1 MASSRRPGR
10 AEPDPVEAVR
20 AALAPLGAS
29 ARVAVAFSGG
39 LDSTVLL
46 HAAAR
51 GLSAALPGAPCAAGL
66 GGRLTALHVDHALQS
81 ASAEWA
87 EHCAR
92 QAQLLDVAFRCKRLA
107 GSPSRGESLEAWAR
121 EQRYTALAEMAA
133 ESGVSVMLTAHH
145 ADDQIETFLLRL
157 ARGAG
162 LDGLVGIEADLT
174 RGGLRLLRPLLAL
187 PRRRLE
193 EWARESALA
202 WIEDPSNTDERLA
215 RNALRRQL
223 MPAIDRV
230 LPSLRQRLPDTLA
243 SLREARDRIRALER
257 GDLGG
262 VEVESR
268 EFGLCLS
275 LSAWRAL
282 PVARRPGVLRRWLAE
297 CGARMPSRA
306 RLAEFVRQLESPRE
320 DTQVALSH
328 DGRILRR
335 YRDLVILAPTARGSG
350 NADGPPGEPHRN
362 EALSGGRSRG
372 GTWASVRAKSLVW
385 TGERRIDCPELGG
398 CLLIEPVLEPGRPGL
413 RVECLRAPDLVLCT
427 RTGGERLKTRPGGP
441 HRSLKNLFQEHG
453 VPAWLRQCLPILWSG
468 GHPVWVPRLGIDA
481 DRVTTQGERYRLD
494 WICFE

>member
-10 AEPDPVEAVR
+10 ADPGPVEALG

-39 LDSTVLL
+39 LDSTALL
-46 HAAAR
+46 HAAAQV
-51 GLSAALPGAPCAAGL
+51 LPA
-66 GGRLTALHVDHALQS
+66 GRLLAFHVDHGLQ
-81 ASAEWA
+81 APSAEWA
-87 EHCAR
+87 AHCAR
-92 QAQLLDVAFRCKRLA
+92 QAAGLGVDFRARRLFGA
-107 GSPSRGESLEAWAR
+107 PARGESLEAWAR
-121 EQRYTALAEMAA
+121 EHRYAALAEMAA

-174 RGGLRLLRPLLAL
+174 RGGLRLLRPFLAV
-187 PRRRLE
+187 PRRCIE
-193 EWARESALA
+193 QWARESALS
-202 WIEDPSNTDERLA
+202 WIEDPSNADERLA

-243 SLREARDRIRALER
+243 SLREARDRIRALELR
-257 GDLGG
+257 DLGG

-268 EFGLCLS
+268 DFGLCLS

-328 DGRILRR
+328 DGRMLRR
-335 YRDLVILAPTARGSG
+335 YRDLVILAPAAAGL
-350 NADGPPGEPHRN
+350 AP
-362 EALSGGRSRG
+362 G
-372 GTWASVRAKSLVW
+372 GTLPEDAAAAAPALVGAAEGARPVPISWA
-385 TGERRIDCPELGG
+385 GEGRIDCPELGG
-398 CLLIEPVLEPGRPGL
+398 WLLIEPVLEPGRPGL
-413 RVECLRAPDLVLCT
+413 GADDLRAPDLVLRP
-427 RTGGERLKTRPGGP
+427 RTGGERLRTRPDGP
-441 HRSLKNLFQEHG
+441 HRSLKNLFQEQG
-453 VPAWLRQCLPILWSG
+453 VPPWLRPRLPILWSR

-481 DRVTTQGERYRLD
+481 DRVATQGERYRLEWKISREIQLKQID
-494 WICFE
+494 T

>member
-10 AEPDPVEAVR
+10 AESGPVEALG
-20 AALAPLGAS
+20 ATLAPLGAS

-46 HAAAR
+46 HAAAQV
-51 GLSAALPGAPCAAGL
+51 LPA
-66 GGRLTALHVDHALQS
+66 GRLLAFHVDHGLQ
-81 ASAEWA
+81 APSAEWA
-87 EHCAR
+87 AHCAR
-92 QAQLLDVAFRCKRLA
+92 QAAGLGVDFRARRLF
-107 GSPSRGESLEAWAR
+107 GSPARGESLEAWAR
-121 EQRYTALAEMAA
+121 EHRYAALAGMAA
-133 ESGVSVMLTAHH
+133 ESRVSVMLTAHH

-174 RGGLRLLRPLLAL
+174 RGGLRLLRPFLAL
-187 PRRRLE
+187 PRRCIE
-193 EWARESALA
+193 QWAREAALS
-202 WIEDPSNTDERLA
+202 WIEDPSNADERLA

-230 LPSLRQRLPDTLA
+230 LPSLRHRLPDTLA
-243 SLREARDRIRALER
+243 SLREARDRIRALEL

-328 DGRILRR
+328 DGRVLRR
-335 YRDLVILAPTARGSG
+335 YRDLVILAPAAAGL
-350 NADGPPGEPHRN
+350 AP
-362 EALSGGRSRG
+362 G
-372 GTWASVRAKSLVW
+372 GTLPEGALPEGAPAAAPAPVGAAEGARPVSISWA
-385 TGERRIDCPELGG
+385 GEGRIDCPELGG
-398 CLLIEPVLEPGRPGL
+398 WLLIEPVVESGRPGL
-413 RVECLRAPDLVLCT
+413 GVEYLRAPDLVLRP
-427 RTGGERLKTRPGGP
+427 RTGGERLRTRPGGP
-441 HRSLKNLFQEHG
+441 HRSLKNLFQEQG
-453 VPAWLRQCLPILWSG
+453 VPPWLRPRLPILWSR

-481 DRVTTQGERYRLD
+481 DRVATQGERYRLE
-494 WICFE
+494 WKISR